1 MSSRPQLPA
10 VEPAYDPSRPF
21 PGILPLYKNHVPNCP
36 EKTIVNFQVS
46 LPPNG
51 STPPH
56 THAGAVVFGNV
67 ISGYV
72 FNKMNNEP
80 MKLLGPG
87 ETFTEAPGC
96 RHKIS
101 DNASTT
107 EPATLVAT
115 LIVDTKVVDEVGV
128 EGLVVIDE
136 EYRSMV
142 AEAQAKQKAAEEA
155 GGKS

>member
-1 MSSRPQLPA
+1 MILRSFTFVDLLLSNMLS
-10 VEPAYDPSRPF
+10 SRPF
-21 PGILPLYKNHVPNCP
+21 PDILPLYKNPVPNCP
-36 EKTIVNFQVS
+36 EKTIVNFQVH

-67 ISGYV
+67 VSGYV
-72 FNKMNNEP
+72 YNKMNNEP

-87 ETFTEAPGC
+87 ETFMEAPGC

-107 EPATLVAT
+107 ESATLVAT
-115 LIVDTKVVDEVGV
+115 LIVDTKVVEENGI

-136 EYRSMV
+136 EYRAMV
-142 AEAQAKQKAAEEA
+142 ADAQGKQKAHEKA
-155 GGKS
+155 